1 MYFPALTFIHVT
13 PISCGHQIKSISFR
27 LATFNYKACGD
38 QMCAFLAS
46 WWYTASPTIEYPMH
60 ICLVTFFRWCMQK
73 RNRCMLWRRAISF
86 SLIYTTFII
95 NSASPAIWSSPH
107 QLMVFRKSEDRSM
120 SWQHHWSSLASGQ
133 FFSSFF
139 SHSSLLM
146 LLTGSTAEV
155 IDLLRPT
162 WLLLFSNDEVML
174 SPLFFLIFKLQISF
188 AFPLW
193 EFSSLS

>member
-1 MYFPALTFIHVT
+1 MP
-13 PISCGHQIKSISFR
+13 GHLLQVMHAKE
-27 LATFNYKACGD
+27 K
-38 QMCAFLAS
+38 
-46 WWYTASPTIEYPMH
+46 PMH
-60 ICLVTFFRWCMQK
+60 ALKKSDQFFFDIHYIHYQLC
-73 RNRCMLWRRAISF
+73 F
-86 SLIYTTFII
+86 SSYLILT
-95 NSASPAIWSSPH
+95 SSIDGAFVREL

-188 AFPLW
+188 AFPL
-193 EFSSLS
+193 